1 LRGIAKPAA
10 ILALA
15 LVLPAHAEKVLRYA
29 FLVAET
35 GFDPV
40 QISDLYS
47 SNLIDNI
54 YDTPLKYDYLARPVK
69 LVPSTLTAMPELTEG
84 GTLYTMHVKPGIYF
98 SDDPAFKGKKRELT
112 AADYVYSIK
121 RTYDPKLK
129 SPNLYL
135 FEGFIAG
142 MDEAMK
148 RARTADRM
156 DYDAPVDGLRV
167 LDRYTFQVKLTRP
180 NYNFLY
186 YLAYCNLTCAVAR
199 EVVEPLGERANE
211 HPVGTGPYRLTF
223 WKRSSKMVFEKN
235 PNYREEYYDARPPA
249 GDALAQAA

>member
-1 LRGIAKPAA
+1 MRGIAKLAA
-10 ILALA
+10 ALALA

-29 FLVAET
+29 FPIAET

-40 QISDLYS
+40 QISELYS

-69 LVPSTLTAMPELTEG
+69 LVPNTLTAMPEITEG

-98 SDDPAFKGKKRELT
+98 DNDAAFHGRKRELT

-121 RTYDPKLK
+121 RSYDPLLK
-129 SPNLYL
+129 SPNLYF
-135 FEGFIAG
+135 FEGFVAG
-142 MDEAMK
+142 MDEVMK
-148 RARTADRM
+148 QGRKSGRM

-167 LDRYTFQVKLTRP
+167 LDRYTFQIKLTKA

-199 EVVEPLGERANE
+199 EVDEFYGPERSME
-211 HPVGTGPYRLTF
+211 HPVG
-223 WKRSSKMVFEKN
+223 
-235 PNYREEYYDARPPA
+235 
-249 GDALAQAA
+249 